1 MSLCRKKYRL
11 SLVGLLNDEPLL
23 PSGLA
28 MRGRGRK
35 GLEFP
40 RLLILPFL
48 AQERLAACFGDARL
62 LPHDA
67 QEFSITDHILK
78 SAVV

>member
-11 SLVGLLNDEPLL
+11 SLVGLLNDEVQL

-28 MRGRGRK
+28 GRGRGRK
-35 GLEFP
+35 GLELP
-40 RLLILPFL
+40 RLLNLYWL
-48 AQERLAACFGDARL
+48 KKGLAACFGDAQL

-67 QEFSITDHILK
+67 WEFSTTEHIPK